1 MTVQQAL
8 REYLVNQPLKGLTP
22 EGFDDDYDLIDAG
35 FMDSL
40 AIINTITYLEKHYET
55 PIEEGD
61 IVPENFMS
69 VNSLCA
75 FVTSKQ
81 TEQISS

>member
-1 MTVQQAL
+1 MTLQQAL
-8 REYLVNQPLKGLTP
+8 REYLVKQHLKGLLP
-22 EGFDDDYDLIDAG
+22 KGFDDDYDLIDAG

-40 AIINTITYLEKHYET
+40 AIINTITYLEKQYDT

-69 VNSLCA
+69 VNALCA

-81 TEQISS
+81 VEQVSP